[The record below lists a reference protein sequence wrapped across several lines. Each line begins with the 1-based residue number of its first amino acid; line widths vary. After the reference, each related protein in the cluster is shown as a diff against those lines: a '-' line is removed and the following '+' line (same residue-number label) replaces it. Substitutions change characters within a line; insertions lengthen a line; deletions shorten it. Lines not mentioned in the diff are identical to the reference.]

1 MLINNY
7 NPNFG
12 SRFKININPNKPQEI
27 VSLLELSM
35 NRKINLREASS
46 NSIKDVNKKGI
57 NYILNVPDV
66 FDRSLTNY
74 LEKNEIRFYKIV

>member
-1 MLINNY
+1 
-7 NPNFG
+7 
-12 SRFKININPNKPQEI
+12 
-27 VSLLELSM
+27 M